1 MECRGAQLHCTWT
14 ERKETCT
21 GGKRLMF
28 EFSYFLKACNF
39 LEKWHWLSSLFI
51 IVWPGDPW
59 SDGAWSGSSPQYNW
73 TFLSLLNINTK
84 QLSTLRNYNTIDV
97 PRQHKQLC
105 FRPEQVQTLQ
115 LSAVSQVAPAATLV
129 PLVSLWNSPAP
140 VIGQNGNS
148 TNLLIGQT
156 RNSTIFSLVSL
167 ICIISK
173 CRLFCMRS
181 ILF

>member
-1 MECRGAQLHCTWT
+1 MTLAVKFIYNCLTW
-14 ERKETCT
+14 
-21 GGKRLMF
+21 GSLKRWSL
-28 EFSYFLKACNF
+28 YRQ
-39 LEKWHWLSSLFI
+39 LSSEQLDI
-51 IVWPGDPW
+51 PV
-59 SDGAWSGSSPQYNW
+59 SPKHKHK
-73 TFLSLLNINTK
+73 TTIN
-84 QLSTLRNYNTIDV
+84 TLRNYNKIYV

-129 PLVSLWNSPAP
+129 PLVSLWNSTAP
-140 VIGQNGNS
+140 VIGQNGNTCS

-173 CRLFCMRS
+173 CRLFCMKS